1 MAKKEQEGSERMQGA
16 ETSCNQ
22 ARHQMWRVLWSL
34 NVNHKIKIFIWKR
47 LKDVV
52 PVKELIYRRLMKGD
66 PICSGCGEDVETLEH
81 MLLECNRVKEIWKL
95 APVQWDGI
103 QDVTRNSEVAGSSLP
118 GCCWERDCWPNQQH
132 PSDPGSKGLTAQP
145 VAPRG
150 AAPHAGRA
158 WNITTWWTALSEAK
172 HRVQG
177 MEHIALTAYILWQ
190 IWKCRNNRKFNNK
203 VQEPMQVINKAWNA
217 WMEFNNGVKEARK
230 CSISKTTVPPQTNG
244 QEVRQNL
251 ENRPRGMHIRIAT
264 SWNKETKFIGYG
276 IIAANSRG
284 QDVIGWKMRERA
296 SESQLQQRVEG
307 VKWALIKAA
316 EQRWRLVCIEVPG
329 KDLLQ
334 QIQGSKT
341 ANMWIATLINDIREL
356 STMFYK
362 CSFCLGKYNRNDLSC
377 LFSAQALS
385 NYHDLEW
392 VNPNLLY

>member
-1 MAKKEQEGSERMQGA
+1 MSAKEDLQWRIRTRIANGCSTRIWEDQRIPNQSQGKPITAKPADCQVHKVADLIEDYRWNRNLIFKTFNEKDPENILKIPISITGREDNTFWMRNQNGEYTVQSGYKSIMAKKEQEGSERMQGA

-22 ARHQMWRVLWSL
+22 
-34 NVNHKIKIFIWKR
+34 R
-47 LKDVV
+47 LI
-52 PVKELIYRRLMKGD
+52 L
-66 PICSGCGEDVETLEH
+66 
-81 MLLECNRVKEIWKL
+81 
-95 APVQWDGI
+95 
-103 QDVTRNSEVAGSSLP
+103 TR
-118 GCCWERDCWPNQQH
+118 
-132 PSDPGSKGLTAQP
+132 
-145 VAPRG
+145 
-150 AAPHAGRA
+150 
-158 WNITTWWTALSEAK
+158 NITTWWTALSEAK

-177 MEHIALTAYILWQ
+177 MEHIALTTYILWQ
-190 IWKCRNNRKFNNK
+190 IWKCRNNREFNNK

-230 CSISKTTVPPQTNG
+230 CSISKTTVPPQMNG

-296 SESQLQQRVEG
+296 SESQLQQRAEG

-362 CSFCLGKYNRNDLSC
+362 CSFCLEKYNRNDLSC